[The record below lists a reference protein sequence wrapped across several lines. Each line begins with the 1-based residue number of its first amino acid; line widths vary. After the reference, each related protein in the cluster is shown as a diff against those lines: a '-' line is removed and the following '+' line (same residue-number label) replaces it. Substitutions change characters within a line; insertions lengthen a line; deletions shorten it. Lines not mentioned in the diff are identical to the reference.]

1 MTRILG
7 SGVAYP
13 RHHLSTAAGQAALA
27 QLWPAL
33 RAVSLEPVSRRLVL
47 PIADVLR
54 PRDLGED
61 MRLYRR
67 EATGLGERAARRAL
81 RAAGVSAGEVDCL
94 IAVSGTGYLVP
105 GLDVLLSSEL
115 GLHPTVARVTM
126 GEQGCSGGGAALAL
140 AHRLCSGGQA
150 RVALVVCVELCSV
163 AFRSGDL
170 SADNLT
176 SALVFADGA
185 AASVLADRDG
195 GLQIVKA
202 GSRLV
207 PDTEWALGFILR
219 ADGFHPV
226 LDRRLPGLIERAL
239 PAALEEFGCGPG
251 DFQAVHAG
259 GPRIFDAVERA
270 LRLPPGAL
278 KVSREVFRRHGNLSS
293 ASLLAVLAAL
303 EPPPGEGLA
312 LAFGPGLSIELAQL
326 RRLPG

>member
-13 RHHLSTAAGQAALA
+13 RHQLSPAAGQAALA

-33 RAVSLEPVSRRLVL
+33 RAVALEPVSRRLVL

-67 EATGLGERAARRAL
+67 EATSLGGRAGRRAL
-81 RAAGVSAGEVDCL
+81 RAAGISAGEVDSL

-105 GLDVLLSSEL
+105 GLDVLLASEL
-115 GLHPTVARVTM
+115 GLSPTVARITM

-140 AHRLCSGGQA
+140 AHRLCSGGQS

-163 AFRSGDL
+163 AFRASDL

-185 AASVLADRDG
+185 AASVLADQDG

-202 GSRLV
+202 GSWLV
-207 PDTEWALGFILR
+207 PGTEWALGFTLR
-219 ADGFHPV
+219 SDGFHPV

-239 PAALEEFGCGPG
+239 PAALAEFGCGPG

-270 LRLPPGAL
+270 LHLPPGAL
-278 KVSREVFRRHGNLSS
+278 KASREVFRRHGNLSS
-293 ASLLAVLAAL
+293 ASLLAVLEAL

-326 RRLPG
+326 RRLSG

>member
-13 RHHLSTAAGQAALA
+13 RHQLSAAASQAALA

-47 PIADVLR
+47 PIAEVLR

-61 MRLYRR
+61 MRLYHR
-67 EATGLGERAARRAL
+67 EATSLGRRAARRAL
-81 RAAGVSAGEVDCL
+81 RAAGVSAGEVDSL

-105 GLDVLLSSEL
+105 GLDVLLAKEL
-115 GLHPTVARVTM
+115 GLSPMVARVTM

-140 AHRLCSGGQA
+140 AHRLCTGEQSK
-150 RVALVVCVELCSV
+150 VALVVCVELCSV
-163 AFRSGDL
+163 AFRADDL
-170 SADNLT
+170 SGDNLT
-176 SALVFADGA
+176 AALVFADGA
-185 AASVLADRDG
+185 AASVLTDRDG

-207 PDTEWALGFILR
+207 PGTEWALGFTLQ

-226 LDRRLPGLIERAL
+226 LDRRLPALIERAL

-251 DFQAVHAG
+251 TFQAVHAG

-270 LRLPPGAL
+270 LHLPQGAL
-278 KVSREVFRRHGNLSS
+278 RASREVFRHHGNLSS

-303 EPPPGEGLA
+303 DPAPGEGLA
-312 LAFGPGLSIELAQL
+312 LAFGPGLSIEMAHL

>member
-13 RHHLSTAAGQAALA
+13 RHQLSAAASQAALA
-27 QLWPAL
+27 QLWPSL
-33 RAVSLEPVSRRLVL
+33 QAVSLEPVSRRLVL

-67 EATGLGERAARRAL
+67 EATSLGRRAARRAL
-81 RAAGVSAGEVDCL
+81 RAAGIPAGEVDCL

-105 GLDVLLSSEL
+105 GLDVLLALEL
-115 GLHPTVARVTM
+115 GLSPGVARITM
-126 GEQGCSGGGAALAL
+126 GEQGCSGGGAALGF
-140 AHRLCSGGQA
+140 AHRLCSGGQSKF
-150 RVALVVCVELCSV
+150 ALVVCVELCSV
-163 AFRSGDL
+163 AFRTGDL
-170 SADNLT
+170 SGDNLT
-176 SALVFADGA
+176 AALVFGDGA
-185 AASVLADRDG
+185 AAAVLADQGG

-207 PDTEWALGFILR
+207 PGTEWALGFTLGT
-219 ADGFHPV
+219 DGFHPV
-226 LDRRLPGLIERAL
+226 IDRRLPALIERAL
-239 PAALEEFGCGPG
+239 PGALEEFGCGPG

-270 LRLPPGAL
+270 LQLPPGAL
-278 KVSREVFRRHGNLSS
+278 QVSRRVFRRHGNLSS
-293 ASLLAVLAAL
+293 ASLLAVLAAMD
-303 EPPPGEGLA
+303 PPLGAGLA